1 MTERDSVVAQ
11 EYEAQLNNF
20 FVERGIG
27 WEMREADIVTRGSEV
42 FSTMTGEAAHVL
54 ADHGRSTAAREMH
67 EALRDLSRRPDP
79 DVSGA
84 IQHAMAAIEC
94 VARDVAVQPNLTLG
108 EVLNR
113 HSDLLGI
120 RPHRLMR
127 EAPIVTRGS
136 EVFSTMTG
144 EAAHVL
150 ADHGR
155 STAARE
161 MHEALR
167 DLSRRPDPDVSGAIQ
182 HAMAAIECVA
192 RDVAVQPNLTLGE
205 VLNRHSDLLGI
216 RPPLDQALHKLWGY
230 TSQEGRHLNEGQ
242 NPRFEEAEL
251 VVGLSSAVCLYLTKT
266 AN

>member
-1 MTERDSVVAQ
+1 MLRNVVCRTLQTRPNANNWSPYPNIWGEVQGLLEDCSWYKVYDVAEALHHDMTERDSVVAQ

-120 RPHRLMR
+120 R
-127 EAPIVTRGS
+127 VTG
-136 EVFSTMTG
+136 
-144 EAAHVL
+144 AK
-150 ADHGR
+150 
-155 STAARE
+155 AR
-161 MHEALR
+161 ALR
-167 DLSRRPDPDVSGAIQ
+167 YRR
-182 HAMAAIECVA
+182 
-192 RDVAVQPNLTLGE
+192 
-205 VLNRHSDLLGI
+205 
-216 RPPLDQALHKLWGY
+216 
-230 TSQEGRHLNEGQ
+230 
-242 NPRFEEAEL
+242 
-251 VVGLSSAVCLYLTKT
+251 VVE
-266 AN
+266 